1 MFKKFNENENLV
13 LFAILIVAVASILM
27 FRIGWDMGE
36 NSYTIRDNTIY
47 TSEDLSN
54 SYNQGFNDGLLE
66 AEEVTM
72 ATHYEI
78 LDAWFSGIQNVT
90 ENNGTI
96 KITDKNGNLWVLVV
110 DDFNEKEVG

>member
-13 LFAILIVAVASILM
+13 LFAILIVAIASILM

-36 NSYTIRDNTIY
+36 NSYAIRDNTLY
-47 TSEDLSN
+47 SSEDLAT

-66 AEEVTM
+66 AEEATM

-90 ENNGTI
+90 DNNGTI
-96 KITDKNGNLWVLVV
+96 KITDENGNLWVLAI
-110 DDFNEKEVG
+110 DDFGKEVG